1 MVWIPSVN
9 YIEALFKDLFKSEQL
24 MNRKGLFSTID
35 KVRWGIPFQD
45 APTIWDQ
52 VTILY
57 KELIENH
64 FFSDGNKRISS
75 LLAYIFLFKNG
86 YEFSP
91 PKGEIFSFTLE
102 VAQRLKNS
110 EELKEWFKKY
120 SKKII
125 KNFLVINPKKHFF
138 IFSLFCLKIDF

>member
-9 YIEALFKDLFKSEQL
+9 YIELLFKDHIKSGQL
-24 MNRKGLFSTID
+24 MNRNGLFSIID
-35 KVRWGIPFQD
+35 KVRWGIPFHD

-64 FFSDGNKRISS
+64 YFSDGNKRIGS

-91 PKGEIFSFTLE
+91 PEGEIFSFTLD
-102 VAQRLKNS
+102 VAQGLKNS
-110 EELKEWFKKY
+110 KELKEWFKKNT
-120 SKKII
+120 KK
-125 KNFLVINPKKHFF
+125 KTLQ
-138 IFSLFCLKIDF
+138 